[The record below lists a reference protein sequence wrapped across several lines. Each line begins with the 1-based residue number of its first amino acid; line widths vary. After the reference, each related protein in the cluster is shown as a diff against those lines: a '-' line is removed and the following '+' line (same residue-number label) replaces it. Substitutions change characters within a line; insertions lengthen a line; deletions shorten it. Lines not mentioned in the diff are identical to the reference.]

1 MAEEPKEPQPIDNT
15 QGKTAQV
22 PVSEPITPAPVEPF
36 DPAHDKPLLP
46 AEAQAPSE
54 PAQPVSEATPEPPP
68 SEPLQTAQINP
79 TEVEK
84 AAQAASEPTPAPQP
98 QAPASTSSPQAPAPP
113 APTTPSIK
121 PNSPSSAEATEGRR
135 ELLAKGRAKVQEK
148 KQKKLDK
155 IMELLNTKD
164 KVSNADVEKLLR
176 VSDATATRY
185 LSALQKQ
192 SKIRKV
198 GKTGRSV
205 FYAKV

>member
-1 MAEEPKEPQPIDNT
+1 MAEEPQEPQ
-15 QGKTAQV
+15 TAQV
-22 PVSEPITPAPVEPF
+22 PVSEPITPTPPEPL
-36 DPAHDKPLLP
+36 PP

-54 PAQPVSEATPEPPP
+54 PAQPVNEATPGPTP

-79 TEVEK
+79 AEVEK
-84 AAQAASEPTPAPQP
+84 AAQAASEPAPTPQPPAPE
-98 QAPASTSSPQAPAPP
+98 PP
-113 APTTPSIK
+113 APTTPSTK
-121 PNSPSSAEATEGRR
+121 PNSR
-135 ELLAKGRAKVQEK
+135 ELLAQGRAKVQEK

-192 SKIRKV
+192 GKIRKV

-205 FYAKV
+205 FYAKI

>member
-1 MAEEPKEPQPIDNT
+1 MAEEPQESQ
-15 QGKTAQV
+15 TAQV
-22 PVSEPITPAPVEPF
+22 PVSEPITPAPVE
-36 DPAHDKPLLP
+36 PLLP

-54 PAQPVSEATPEPPP
+54 PAQPVSEATPEPTP

-79 TEVEK
+79 AEVEE
-84 AAQAASEPTPAPQP
+84 AAPSSAEATERAQQAT
-98 QAPASTSSPQAPAPP
+98 QAPAPP
-113 APTTPSIK
+113 APTTPS
-121 PNSPSSAEATEGRR
+121 NQSRSRD
-135 ELLAKGRAKVQEK
+135 LLAKGRAKVQEK

-155 IMELLNTKD
+155 ILELLNTKN

-192 SKIRKV
+192 GKIRKV

-205 FYAKV
+205 FYAKI

>member
-1 MAEEPKEPQPIDNT
+1 MAEEPQEPQ
-15 QGKTAQV
+15 TAQV
-22 PVSEPITPAPVEPF
+22 LVSEPIAPAPTEPL
-36 DPAHDKPLLP
+36 PP
-46 AEAQAPSE
+46 AEAQTPNEPQQPESEATSE
-54 PAQPVSEATPEPPP
+54 PASTEL
-68 SEPLQTAQINP
+68 LQTAQINLA
-79 TEVEK
+79 EVEK
-84 AAQAASEPTPAPQP
+84 AAQAASEPVPTPQP
-98 QAPASTSSPQAPAPP
+98 QAPASTSSPQATPP
-113 APTTPSIK
+113 APTTPSTK
-121 PNSPSSAEATEGRR
+121 PNSR

-164 KVSNADVEKLLR
+164 KVSNADVEKLFR

-192 SKIRKV
+192 GKIRKV

>member
-1 MAEEPKEPQPIDNT
+1 MAEEPQEPQPIDNA

-22 PVSEPITPAPVEPF
+22 PVSEPITPAPIEPF
-36 DPAHDKPLLP
+36 DPAHDKPLP
-46 AEAQAPSE
+46 QAEAQAPSE
-54 PAQPVSEATPEPPP
+54 ATPEPTP

-79 TEVEK
+79 AEVEK
-84 AAQAASEPTPAPQP
+84 AAQAASEPVPTPQP
-98 QAPASTSSPQAPAPP
+98 QASTPP
-113 APTTPSIK
+113 APTTPSTK

-164 KVSNADVEKLLR
+164 KVSNADVEKLFR

-192 SKIRKV
+192 GKIRKV

-205 FYAKV
+205 FYAKM

>member
-1 MAEEPKEPQPIDNT
+1 MAEEPQEPQPIDT
-15 QGKTAQV
+15 AQGKTAQV
-22 PVSEPITPAPVEPF
+22 PVSEPFDSAQDKPTPAPIEP
-36 DPAHDKPLLP
+36 LP
-46 AEAQAPSE
+46 PEGAQA
-54 PAQPVSEATPEPPP
+54 P

-79 TEVEK
+79 AEVEK
-84 AAQAASEPTPAPQP
+84 AAQAALEPVPTPQP
-98 QAPASTSSPQAPAPP
+98 QAPASTSSPQAAPP
-113 APTTPSIK
+113 APTTPSTK
-121 PNSPSSAEATEGRR
+121 PNSR
-135 ELLAKGRAKVQEK
+135 ELLAQGRAKVQEK

-192 SKIRKV
+192 GKIRKV

>member
-1 MAEEPKEPQPIDNT
+1 MAEEHKEPQ
-15 QGKTAQV
+15 TAQV
-22 PVSEPITPAPVEPF
+22 PVSEPITPTPVEP
-36 DPAHDKPLLP
+36 PVEQGGSTGQALP
-46 AEAQAPSE
+46 Q
-54 PAQPVSEATPEPPP
+54 SEATPEPTP

-79 TEVEK
+79 EEVEK
-84 AAQAASEPTPAPQP
+84 AAQAASEPAPTPQP
-98 QAPASTSSPQAPAPP
+98 QAPASTSSPQAAPP
-113 APTTPSIK
+113 AQTTPSNK
-121 PNSPSSAEATEGRR
+121 QNSR

-155 IMELLNTKD
+155 ILELLNTKD

-192 SKIRKV
+192 GKIRKV

-205 FYAKV
+205 FYAKI

>member
-1 MAEEPKEPQPIDNT
+1 MAEEPQEPQPIDNA
-15 QGKTAQV
+15 QGKTAQI
-22 PVSEPITPAPVEPF
+22 PVSEPFDSAQDKPTPAPPEPPVEQGGSTGQ
-36 DPAHDKPLLP
+36 ALP
-46 AEAQAPSE
+46 Q
-54 PAQPVSEATPEPPP
+54 SEATPEPTP

-79 TEVEK
+79 VEVEK
-84 AAQAASEPTPAPQP
+84 AAQAASEPVPTPQ
-98 QAPASTSSPQAPAPP
+98 PQAPAPP
-113 APTTPSIK
+113 APTTPSNR

-192 SKIRKV
+192 GKIRKV

>member
-1 MAEEPKEPQPIDNT
+1 MAEDPQEP
-15 QGKTAQV
+15 
-22 PVSEPITPAPVEPF
+22 
-36 DPAHDKPLLP
+36 
-46 AEAQAPSE
+46 
-54 PAQPVSEATPEPPP
+54 
-68 SEPLQTAQINP
+68 QTAQINP
-79 TEVEK
+79 AEVEK
-84 AAQAASEPTPAPQP
+84 AAQAASTPQ
-98 QAPASTSSPQAPAPP
+98 TQAPAPP
-113 APTTPSIK
+113 APTTP
-121 PNSPSSAEATEGRR
+121 PNQSRSR

-192 SKIRKV
+192 GKIRKV

>member
-1 MAEEPKEPQPIDNT
+1 MAEEHKEPQ
-15 QGKTAQV
+15 TAQV
-22 PVSEPITPAPVEPF
+22 PVSEPITPTPVEP
-36 DPAHDKPLLP
+36 PVEQGGSTGQALP
-46 AEAQAPSE
+46 Q
-54 PAQPVSEATPEPPP
+54 SEATPEPTP

-79 TEVEK
+79 AEVEK
-84 AAQAASEPTPAPQP
+84 AAQAASEPVPTPQP
-98 QAPASTSSPQAPAPP
+98 QAPIPP
-113 APTTPSIK
+113 APTAPSNK
-121 PNSPSSAEATEGRR
+121 PNSR

-192 SKIRKV
+192 GKIRKV

>member
-1 MAEEPKEPQPIDNT
+1 MAEEPQEPQPIDNA
-15 QGKTAQV
+15 QGKTAQI
-22 PVSEPITPAPVEPF
+22 PVSEPFDSAQDKPTPAPIEP
-36 DPAHDKPLLP
+36 LP
-46 AEAQAPSE
+46 PEGAQA
-54 PAQPVSEATPEPPP
+54 P

-79 TEVEK
+79 AEVEK
-84 AAQAASEPTPAPQP
+84 AAQAALEPVPTPQP
-98 QAPASTSSPQAPAPP
+98 QAPASTGSPQATPP
-113 APTTPSIK
+113 ATTTPSTK
-121 PNSPSSAEATEGRR
+121 PNSR
-135 ELLAKGRAKVQEK
+135 ELLAQGRAKVQEK

-192 SKIRKV
+192 GKIRKV

-205 FYAKV
+205 FYAKI

>member
-1 MAEEPKEPQPIDNT
+1 MAEEPQEPQPIDT
-15 QGKTAQV
+15 AQGKTAQV
-22 PVSEPITPAPVEPF
+22 PVSEPFDSAQDKPTPAAIEP
-36 DPAHDKPLLP
+36 LP
-46 AEAQAPSE
+46 PEGAQA
-54 PAQPVSEATPEPPP
+54 P

-79 TEVEK
+79 AEVEK
-84 AAQAASEPTPAPQP
+84 AAQAALEPVPTPQP
-98 QAPASTSSPQAPAPP
+98 QAPASTSSPQAAPP
-113 APTTPSIK
+113 APTTPSTK
-121 PNSPSSAEATEGRR
+121 PNSR
-135 ELLAKGRAKVQEK
+135 ELLAQGRAKVQEK

-192 SKIRKV
+192 GKIRKV

>member
-1 MAEEPKEPQPIDNT
+1 MAEEPQEPQS
-15 QGKTAQV
+15 AQV
-22 PVSEPITPAPVEPF
+22 PVSEPITPAPGEPF
-36 DPAHDKPLLP
+36 DPAHDKPLQP

-54 PAQPVSEATPEPPP
+54 PAQPVSEATQELTPNEPP
-68 SEPLQTAQINP
+68 QTAQINP
-79 TEVEK
+79 AEVEK
-84 AAQAASEPTPAPQP
+84 AAQAASEPVPTPQ
-98 QAPASTSSPQAPAPP
+98 PQAPAPP
-113 APTTPSIK
+113 APTTPSDK

-192 SKIRKV
+192 GKIRKV

>member
-1 MAEEPKEPQPIDNT
+1 MAEEPKEPQ
-15 QGKTAQV
+15 TAQV
-22 PVSEPITPAPVEPF
+22 PVSEPITSAPPEP
-36 DPAHDKPLLP
+36 LP
-46 AEAQAPSE
+46 QAEAQAPSE
-54 PAQPVSEATPEPPP
+54 SEQPVSEATPEPAT

-79 TEVEK
+79 DEVEK
-84 AAQAASEPTPAPQP
+84 AAQAASEPVPAPQ
-98 QAPASTSSPQAPAPP
+98 PQAPAPP

-164 KVSNADVEKLLR
+164 KVSNADVEKLFR

-192 SKIRKV
+192 GKIRKV

-205 FYAKV
+205 FYAKI

>member
-1 MAEEPKEPQPIDNT
+1 MAEEPQEPQPIDNA

-22 PVSEPITPAPVEPF
+22 PVSEPITPAPVEP
-36 DPAHDKPLLP
+36 PVEQGGSTGQALP
-46 AEAQAPSE
+46 Q
-54 PAQPVSEATPEPPP
+54 SEATPEPTP

-79 TEVEK
+79 AEVEK
-84 AAQAASEPTPAPQP
+84 AAQAASEPAPTPQ
-98 QAPASTSSPQAPAPP
+98 PQAPAPP
-113 APTTPSIK
+113 APTTP
-121 PNSPSSAEATEGRR
+121 PNQSHSR

-148 KQKKLDK
+148 KLKKLDK

-192 SKIRKV
+192 GKIRKV

-205 FYAKV
+205 FYAKI

>member
-1 MAEEPKEPQPIDNT
+1 MAEEPQEPQ
-15 QGKTAQV
+15 TAQV
-22 PVSEPITPAPVEPF
+22 PVSEPITPTPPEPL
-36 DPAHDKPLLP
+36 PP

-54 PAQPVSEATPEPPP
+54 PAQPVIEATPEPTP

-79 TEVEK
+79 AEVEK
-84 AAQAASEPTPAPQP
+84 AAQAASEPAPTPQ
-98 QAPASTSSPQAPAPP
+98 PQAPAPP
-113 APTTPSIK
+113 APTTP
-121 PNSPSSAEATEGRR
+121 PNQSHSR

-148 KQKKLDK
+148 KLKKLDK

-192 SKIRKV
+192 GKIRKV

-205 FYAKV
+205 FYAKI

>member
-1 MAEEPKEPQPIDNT
+1 MAEEPQEPQ
-15 QGKTAQV
+15 TAQV
-22 PVSEPITPAPVEPF
+22 PVSEPITPAPIEPPVEQGGSTGQ
-36 DPAHDKPLLP
+36 ALP
-46 AEAQAPSE
+46 Q
-54 PAQPVSEATPEPPP
+54 SEATTEPTP

-79 TEVEK
+79 VEVEK
-84 AAQAASEPTPAPQP
+84 AAQAASEPVPTPQ
-98 QAPASTSSPQAPAPP
+98 PQAPAPP
-113 APTTPSIK
+113 APTTPSNR

-192 SKIRKV
+192 GKIRKV

-205 FYAKV
+205 FYAKI

>member
-1 MAEEPKEPQPIDNT
+1 MAEEPQESQ
-15 QGKTAQV
+15 TAQV
-22 PVSEPITPAPVEPF
+22 PVSEPITLALIEP
-36 DPAHDKPLLP
+36 LP
-46 AEAQAPSE
+46 QAEAQAPSE
-54 PAQPVSEATPEPPP
+54 PAQPVSEATPEPAL
-68 SEPLQTAQINP
+68 SEPLHTAQINP
-79 TEVEK
+79 AEVEK
-84 AAQAASEPTPAPQP
+84 AAQAASEPVPTPQP
-98 QAPASTSSPQAPAPP
+98 QAPASTSSPQAAPP
-113 APTTPSIK
+113 APTTPSTK
-121 PNSPSSAEATEGRR
+121 PNSR
-135 ELLAKGRAKVQEK
+135 ELLAQGRAKVQEK

-192 SKIRKV
+192 GKIRKV

>member
-1 MAEEPKEPQPIDNT
+1 MAEEPQEPQ
-15 QGKTAQV
+15 TAQV
-22 PVSEPITPAPVEPF
+22 LVSEPIAPAPTEPL
-36 DPAHDKPLLP
+36 PP
-46 AEAQAPSE
+46 AEAQTPNEPQQPESEATSE
-54 PAQPVSEATPEPPP
+54 PASTEL
-68 SEPLQTAQINP
+68 LQTAQINLAQ
-79 TEVEK
+79 VEK
-84 AAQAASEPTPAPQP
+84 AAQAASEPPPTPQP
-98 QAPASTSSPQAPAPP
+98 QATAPP
-113 APTTPSIK
+113 SPTTPSTK
-121 PNSPSSAEATEGRR
+121 PNSR

-185 LSALQKQ
+185 LSSLQKQ
-192 SKIRKV
+192 GKIRKV

>member
-1 MAEEPKEPQPIDNT
+1 MAEEPQEPQPIDT
-15 QGKTAQV
+15 AQGKTAQV
-22 PVSEPITPAPVEPF
+22 PVSEPFDSAQDKPTPAAIEP
-36 DPAHDKPLLP
+36 LP
-46 AEAQAPSE
+46 PEGAQA
-54 PAQPVSEATPEPPP
+54 P

-79 TEVEK
+79 AEVEK
-84 AAQAASEPTPAPQP
+84 AAQAALEPVPTPQP
-98 QAPASTSSPQAPAPP
+98 QAPASTSSPQAAPSSP
-113 APTTPSIK
+113 TAPSNK
-121 PNSPSSAEATEGRR
+121 SNSPSSAEATEGRR

-192 SKIRKV
+192 GKIRKV

>member
-1 MAEEPKEPQPIDNT
+1 MAEEPQEPQ
-15 QGKTAQV
+15 TAQV
-22 PVSEPITPAPVEPF
+22 PVSEPIISTPPEP
-36 DPAHDKPLLP
+36 LP
-46 AEAQAPSE
+46 QAEAQAPSE
-54 PAQPVSEATPEPPP
+54 PVQPVSEVALEPPP

-79 TEVEK
+79 AEVEA
-84 AAQAASEPTPAPQP
+84 AAQAASEPTPTPQP
-98 QAPASTSSPQAPAPP
+98 QATPP
-113 APTTPSIK
+113 TPTTPS
-121 PNSPSSAEATEGRR
+121 NQSHSRD
-135 ELLAKGRAKVQEK
+135 LLAKGRAKVQEK

-192 SKIRKV
+192 GKIRKV

>member
-1 MAEEPKEPQPIDNT
+1 MAEEPQESQ
-15 QGKTAQV
+15 TAQV
-22 PVSEPITPAPVEPF
+22 PVSEPFDSAQDKPTPASVEPL
-36 DPAHDKPLLP
+36 PP

-54 PAQPVSEATPEPPP
+54 QVQPVSEATPEPAP

-79 TEVEK
+79 AEVEK
-84 AAQAASEPTPAPQP
+84 AAQAASEPTPIPQP
-98 QAPASTSSPQAPAPP
+98 QAPTPP
-113 APTTPSIK
+113 APS
-121 PNSPSSAEATEGRR
+121 NQSRSRD
-135 ELLAKGRAKVQEK
+135 LLAKGRAKVQEK

-192 SKIRKV
+192 GKIRKV

>member
-1 MAEEPKEPQPIDNT
+1 MAEEPQEPQ
-15 QGKTAQV
+15 TAQV
-22 PVSEPITPAPVEPF
+22 PVSEPITPAPSEPL
-36 DPAHDKPLLP
+36 PP
-46 AEAQAPSE
+46 AEAQAPNE
-54 PAQPVSEATPEPPP
+54 PAPVIEAPPEPTP

-79 TEVEK
+79 AEVEE

-98 QAPASTSSPQAPAPP
+98 QAPTSP
-113 APTTPSIK
+113 APTTPSK
-121 PNSPSSAEATEGRR
+121 QSRSRD
-135 ELLAKGRAKVQEK
+135 LLAKGRAKVQEK

-164 KVSNADVEKLLR
+164 KVSNADVEKLFR

-185 LSALQKQ
+185 LSALQKEG
-192 SKIRKV
+192 KIRKV

>member
-1 MAEEPKEPQPIDNT
+1 MAEDPQEPQPIDNA

-22 PVSEPITPAPVEPF
+22 PVSEPIVPAPVEPL
-36 DPAHDKPLLP
+36 PP

-54 PAQPVSEATPEPPP
+54 PAQPVSEATPEPTPN
-68 SEPLQTAQINP
+68 EPLQTAQINP
-79 TEVEK
+79 AEVEK
-84 AAQAASEPTPAPQP
+84 AAQAASEPAPTPQ
-98 QAPASTSSPQAPAPP
+98 PQAPAPP
-113 APTTPSIK
+113 APTTPSNK
-121 PNSPSSAEATEGRR
+121 PNSPSSAEATKGRR

-164 KVSNADVEKLLR
+164 KMNNADVEKLFR

-192 SKIRKV
+192 GKIRKV

>member
-1 MAEEPKEPQPIDNT
+1 MVEEPKEPQ
-15 QGKTAQV
+15 TAQV
-22 PVSEPITPAPVEPF
+22 PVSEPITPAPIEPF
-36 DPAHDKPLLP
+36 DPAHDKPLPP

-54 PAQPVSEATPEPPP
+54 PAPSSAEATERAQQPVSEATPKSTP

-79 TEVEK
+79 EEVEK
-84 AAQAASEPTPAPQP
+84 AAQAASEPAPAPQP
-98 QAPASTSSPQAPAPP
+98 QAPAPP
-113 APTTPSIK
+113 ATTTPSTK
-121 PNSPSSAEATEGRR
+121 PNSR

-155 IMELLNTKD
+155 IMELLNIKD
-164 KVSNADVEKLLR
+164 KVSNADVEKLFR

-192 SKIRKV
+192 GKIRKV

>member
-1 MAEEPKEPQPIDNT
+1 MAEEPQEPQ
-15 QGKTAQV
+15 TAQV
-22 PVSEPITPAPVEPF
+22 PVSEPIAPAPVEPF
-36 DPAHDKPLLP
+36 DPAHDKPLPP
-46 AEAQAPSE
+46 AEAQVPSE
-54 PAQPVSEATPEPPP
+54 PAQPVSEATPEPVLD
-68 SEPLQTAQINP
+68 EPLQTAQINP
-79 TEVEK
+79 EEVEK
-84 AAQAASEPTPAPQP
+84 AAQAASEPAPAPQ
-98 QAPASTSSPQAPAPP
+98 PQAPAPP
-113 APTTPSIK
+113 APTTPSTK

-155 IMELLNTKD
+155 IMELLNIKD
-164 KVSNADVEKLLR
+164 KVSNADVEKLFR

-192 SKIRKV
+192 GKIRKV

>member
-1 MAEEPKEPQPIDNT
+1 MAEEPQEPQPIYNA

-22 PVSEPITPAPVEPF
+22 PVSEPFDSAQDKPTPAPIEP
-36 DPAHDKPLLP
+36 LP
-46 AEAQAPSE
+46 PEGAQA
-54 PAQPVSEATPEPPP
+54 P

-79 TEVEK
+79 AEVEK
-84 AAQAASEPTPAPQP
+84 AAQAALEPVPTPQ
-98 QAPASTSSPQAPAPP
+98 PQAPAPP
-113 APTTPSIK
+113 APTTPSNK

-192 SKIRKV
+192 GKIRKV